1 MTGDQAVYLMNKFK
15 RESSIDNN
23 ARTTAADSVTIGE
36 PTILAKQSDWP
47 KPTGFPIALIVQII
61 LAIISYLI
69 TKSSTRA
76 DKEHLA
82 GLAAKLGGKVE
93 IE

>member
-1 MTGDQAVYLMNKFK
+1 MNGK
-15 RESSIDNN
+15 DNECV
-23 ARTTAADSVTIGE
+23 RVMFPPE
-36 PTILAKQSDWP
+36 
-47 KPTGFPIALIVQII
+47 PTGFPIALIVQII

>member
-1 MTGDQAVYLMNKFK
+1 MNDKEVK
-15 RESSIDNN
+15 YYHQDI
-23 ARTTAADSVTIGE
+23 
-36 PTILAKQSDWP
+36 
-47 KPTGFPIALIVQII
+47 PTGFPIALIVQII